1 MSVEARPE
9 VEGTKCGTRH
19 TLRVLRLRDVGAVGV
34 GGGVLA
40 GQFQDFAARTKFED
54 LLALHAESLGREAVD
69 NGIGSVAQQREEL
82 GDVKESLASGVE
94 AFLEGLVD
102 DGEDDG
108 DEVRRVGDEEHRRDG
123 DEDLGVLPV

>member
-40 GQFQDFAARTKFED
+40 GQFQDFAAGAKFED

-69 NGIGSVAQQREEL
+69 NGIGSVA
-82 GDVKESLASGVE
+82 
-94 AFLEGLVD
+94 
-102 DGEDDG
+102 
-108 DEVRRVGDEEHRRDG
+108 
-123 DEDLGVLPV
+123 